1 MIQFNLLPDVK
12 LDYVRT
18 HRTKRIVTLVA
29 GSIAAGSLT
38 ILVLLFLAVNVV
50 QKNRLDGLSESI
62 AEDTK
67 TLQETPNLNKVL
79 TVQNQL
85 NSLTELHSRKPQL
98 TRLDGYLQKITPTN
112 VSIADLNIEFEGS
125 AMTFSGAANNL
136 ATINKFIDTL
146 KFTTYKYDDI
156 TGSPFSNVVLASFS
170 NGQTEA
176 TYQIT
181 LLFDP
186 VIFDSTKTIT
196 LDVPNTVTTR
206 SATDKPLFQSKSILP
221 EAQ

>member
-12 LDYVRT
+12 LDYVKT

-38 ILVLLFLAVNVV
+38 ILVLLFIAVNVV
-50 QKNRLDGLSESI
+50 QRARLNKLNASI

-67 TLQETPNLNKVL
+67 TLQDTPNLNKVL

-112 VSIADLNIEFEGS
+112 TSIADLTIDFS
-125 AMTFSGAANNL
+125 ASTMTFSGAANNL

-146 KFTTYKYDDI
+146 KFTSYKYDDV
-156 TGSPFSNVVLASFS
+156 TGSPFSSVVLSSFS
-170 NGQTEA
+170 AAKDEA

-181 LLFDP
+181 LVFDP
-186 VIFDSTKTIT
+186 VIFDSTKTVS
-196 LDVPNTVTTR
+196 LEVPNTVTTR
-206 SATDKPLFQSKSILP
+206 SATDKPLFQSKDTT
-221 EAQ
+221 QGGQ